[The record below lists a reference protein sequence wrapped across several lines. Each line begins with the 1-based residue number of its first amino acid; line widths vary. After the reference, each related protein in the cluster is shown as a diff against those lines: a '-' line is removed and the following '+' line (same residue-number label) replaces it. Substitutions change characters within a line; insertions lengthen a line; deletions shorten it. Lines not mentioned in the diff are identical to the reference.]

1 MKQEY
6 LLLGEIVRPQGI
18 RGEVKVRHYTA
29 DPDRFHDLEIVFLKR
44 GDKYE
49 LDLVLRKHITFRI
62 GADTYKLDLIRQRPP
77 KEKGKRYY
85 TTDSRVQGDDVYLKF
100 EGVDDRNEAEKLR
113 NIQLWVDRDNA
124 VELGEDEVFIADI
137 LGAKAFDTKGN
148 PVGVL
153 KDVLTPGGVDV
164 FVLKTPKGTLMF
176 PALKEVLLEMN
187 ADEGKLVLDENKLE
201 EVALYEDRHS

>member
-18 RGEVKVRHYTA
+18 RGEVKVRHYTD
-29 DPDRFHDLEIVFLKR
+29 DPERFYDLDAVFLKR
-44 GDKYE
+44 GESYDE
-49 LDLVLRKHITFRI
+49 VSVED
-62 GADTYKLDLIRQRPP
+62 A
-77 KEKGKRYY
+77 
-85 TTDSRVQGDDVYLKF
+85 RVQGDDVYLKL
-100 EGVDDRNEAEKLR
+100 EGIDDRNEAEKLR
-113 NIQLWVDRDNA
+113 GIQLWVDRDNA

-148 PVGVL
+148 QLGVL
-153 KDVLTPGGVDV
+153 RDVLTPGGVDV
-164 FVLKTPKGTLMF
+164 FVLKTPKGNLMF

-187 ADEGKLVLDENKLE
+187 AEEGRLVLDENRLE

>member
-1 MKQEY
+1 MKQDY

-18 RGEVKVRHYTA
+18 RGEVKVRHYTD
-29 DPDRFHDLEIVFLKR
+29 DPDRFHDLDVVFLKR
-44 GDKYE
+44 GDRYE
-49 LDLVLRKHITFRI
+49 QMTV
-62 GADTYKLDLIRQRPP
+62 
-77 KEKGKRYY
+77 
-85 TTDSRVQGDDVYLKF
+85 TDSRVQGDDVYLKL
-100 EGVDDRNEAEKLR
+100 EGIDDRNEAEKLR
-113 NIQLWVDRDNA
+113 NIQLWVDRENA

-187 ADEGKLVLDENKLE
+187 ADEGRLVLDENKLE

>member
-18 RGEVKVRHYTA
+18 RGEVKVRHYTD
-29 DPDRFHDLEIVFLKR
+29 DPERFYDLDVVFLKR
-44 GDKYE
+44 GENYDE
-49 LDLVLRKHITFRI
+49 VGVED
-62 GADTYKLDLIRQRPP
+62 A
-77 KEKGKRYY
+77 
-85 TTDSRVQGDDVYLKF
+85 RVQGDDVYLKL
-100 EGVDDRNEAEKLR
+100 EGIDDRNEAEKLR
-113 NIQLWVDRDNA
+113 GIQLWVDRDNA

-137 LGAKAFDTKGN
+137 LGARAFDTKGN
-148 PVGVL
+148 QLGVL

-164 FVLKTPKGTLMF
+164 FVLKTPKGNLMF

>member
-18 RGEVKVRHYTA
+18 RGEVKVRHYTD
-29 DPDRFHDLEIVFLKR
+29 DPERFYDLDVVFLKR
-44 GDKYE
+44 GESYDE
-49 LDLVLRKHITFRI
+49 TGVED
-62 GADTYKLDLIRQRPP
+62 A
-77 KEKGKRYY
+77 
-85 TTDSRVQGDDVYLKF
+85 RVQGDDVYLKL
-100 EGVDDRNEAEKLR
+100 EGIDDRNEAEKLR

-148 PVGVL
+148 QLGVL

-164 FVLKTPKGTLMF
+164 FVLKTPKGNLMF

-187 ADEGKLVLDENKLE
+187 ADEGRLVLDENKLE

>member
-18 RGEVKVRHYTA
+18 RGEVKVRHYTD
-29 DPDRFHDLEIVFLKR
+29 DPERFYDLDIVFLKR
-44 GDKYE
+44 GESYE
-49 LDLVLRKHITFRI
+49 EMTVED
-62 GADTYKLDLIRQRPP
+62 A
-77 KEKGKRYY
+77 
-85 TTDSRVQGDDVYLKF
+85 RVQGDDVYLKL

-113 NIQLWVDRDNA
+113 NIQLWVDRENA

-164 FVLKTPKGTLMF
+164 FVLKTPKGNLMF

-187 ADEGKLVLDENKLE
+187 ADEGRLVLDENKLE

>member
-18 RGEVKVRHYTA
+18 RGEVKVRHYTD
-29 DPDRFHDLEIVFLKR
+29 DPERFYDLDVVFLKR
-44 GDKYE
+44 GESYDE
-49 LDLVLRKHITFRI
+49 VNVED
-62 GADTYKLDLIRQRPP
+62 A
-77 KEKGKRYY
+77 
-85 TTDSRVQGDDVYLKF
+85 RVQGDDVYLKL
-100 EGVDDRNEAEKLR
+100 EGIDDRNEAEKLR

-137 LGAKAFDTKGN
+137 LGAKAFDTQGN
-148 PVGVL
+148 EIGVL

-164 FVLKTPKGTLMF
+164 FVFKTKKGTLMM
-176 PALKEVLLEMN
+176 PALKTVILEMD
-187 ADEGKLVLDENKLE
+187 ADEGKIILDENRLE